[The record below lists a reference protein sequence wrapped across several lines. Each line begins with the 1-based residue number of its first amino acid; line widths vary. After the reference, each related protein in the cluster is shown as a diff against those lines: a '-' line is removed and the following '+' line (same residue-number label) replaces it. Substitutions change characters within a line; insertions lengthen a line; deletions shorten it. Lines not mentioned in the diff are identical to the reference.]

1 MCIGL
6 QLLSKSSF
14 ACQLIAVT
22 QMALNKLVLVVIFVV
37 SVLALT
43 PVARRWSDH
52 TGTGRNPLD
61 ALGQLSSLWAL
72 TTSSPLN
79 PSFSVFKSLFIHEEP
94 FSCNSLLLR

>member
-22 QMALNKLVLVVIFVV
+22 QMALNKLVLVVIFVM

-52 TGTGRNPLD
+52 TGTGKSPLD
-61 ALGQLSSLWAL
+61 ALEQLS
-72 TTSSPLN
+72 
-79 PSFSVFKSLFIHEEP
+79 
-94 FSCNSLLLR
+94 